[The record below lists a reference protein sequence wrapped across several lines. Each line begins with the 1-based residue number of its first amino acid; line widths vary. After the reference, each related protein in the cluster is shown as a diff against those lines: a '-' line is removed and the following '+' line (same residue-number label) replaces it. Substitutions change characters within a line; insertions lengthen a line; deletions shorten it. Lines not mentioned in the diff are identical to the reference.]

1 MKRFLSFILSILL
14 LLQLPC
20 SAAAAEGSAAEG
32 TASKGSV
39 SKGSAAEEYASA
51 EDRVVLTIGDTST
64 RSGGRYHENMGLW
77 RYLRIWWV

>member
-14 LLQLPC
+14 MLQLPC
-20 SAAAAEGSAAEG
+20 SVAAAGGSAAEG
-32 TASKGSV
+32 TD

>member
-14 LLQLPC
+14 MLQLPC
-20 SAAAAEGSAAEG
+20 SAAAAEG